1 MNVPTLDH
9 PSERNLKLLNFTFN
23 SSMNGYCHQKGGKG
37 KEIKFTTYMYI
48 KTHNWGTSFSLS
60 IALLASLHPA
70 FKNRNST
77 SHSSKLQAKETN
89 LFKLVLNALLIF
101 IEFLTFYFVLFQGG
115 CSTGWAISVRW
126 SYYKAWE
133 R

>member
-1 MNVPTLDH
+1 MDTAIKKG
-9 PSERNLKLLNFTFN
+9 EREGDQIYNIYVYKK
-23 SSMNGYCHQKGGKG
+23 H
-37 KEIKFTTYMYI
+37 TTEV
-48 KTHNWGTSFSLS
+48 HLFSLS

-115 CSTGWAISVRW
+115 CSTG
-126 SYYKAWE
+126 
-133 R
+133 